1 MQGILF
7 VDLYY
12 MIIDKLQ
19 FVYVLA
25 YQDLLAA
32 LKTEDKLSMYS
43 MHRQRRILDINVINF
58 FKFCWDCHSP
68 GRS

>member
-1 MQGILF
+1 
-7 VDLYY
+7 

-43 MHRQRRILDINVINF
+43 MHRQRRILDINVINLF
-58 FKFCWDCHSP
+58 LSFLGF
-68 GRS
+68 

>member
-1 MQGILF
+1 
-7 VDLYY
+7 

-32 LKTEDKLSMYS
+32 LKTEDKLSMYLVHS
-43 MHRQRRILDINVINF
+43 TQRWILDMYVRF
-58 FKFCWDCHSP
+58 LT
-68 GRS
+68 R

>member
-43 MHRQRRILDINVINF
+43 MHRQRQGGRNELFSGEAQKI
-58 FKFCWDCHSP
+58 SP
-68 GRS
+68 FIYPRS

>member
-1 MQGILF
+1 MQSILF

-43 MHRQRRILDINVINF
+43 MHRQRRILL
-58 FKFCWDCHSP
+58 
-68 GRS
+68 RY